1 MEPIETKFLDSPES
15 SVHTGSASPDTY
27 FRKRSS
33 NKGARVSHTK
43 SRKGCVTCKRRKVK
57 CDEQRPACFHC
68 SRLREKCEY
77 LSAPARKSPPR
88 AVESPRPTISSTG
101 GINLVD
107 LELFHIYSTSTYST
121 LSMCSTPRDF
131 WRITVPR
138 LAIQNRYLMGEI
150 LALAALH
157 LVYHRP
163 EQRHQYLLTAL
174 THHQA
179 ASQEAMELLKNVT
192 MENAAGLFVFSSLT
206 IVIGM
211 ATPKRSPSNEISP
224 DEGDF
229 EDWVY
234 LIQGTA
240 EIGATLDQAC
250 TESCLTP
257 LFTFYRVGS
266 FVYDTEKLDILT
278 ERISSLQSPACHVPD
293 WEATDLFF
301 WLYGCIDGFLPLVKA
316 RNQEAWVVMAHFCLI
331 LKKAETQWWLQGW
344 ADCTMRKIH
353 QELDDEHKSWIL
365 GPAEEMGWIP
375 LGV

>member
-1 MEPIETKFLDSPES
+1 
-15 SVHTGSASPDTY
+15 
-27 FRKRSS
+27 
-33 NKGARVSHTK
+33 
-43 SRKGCVTCKRRKVK
+43 
-57 CDEQRPACFHC
+57 
-68 SRLREKCEY
+68 
-77 LSAPARKSPPR
+77 
-88 AVESPRPTISSTG
+88 
-101 GINLVD
+101 
-107 LELFHIYSTSTYST
+107 
-121 LSMCSTPRDF
+121 
-131 WRITVPR
+131 
-138 LAIQNRYLMGEI
+138 
-150 LALAALH
+150 
-157 LVYHRP
+157 
-163 EQRHQYLLTAL
+163 
-174 THHQA
+174 
-179 ASQEAMELLKNVT
+179 
-192 MENAAGLFVFSSLT
+192 
-206 IVIGM
+206 M

-257 LFTFYRVGS
+257 LFTFCEHRWTLHYSFHSAYQRSDGMLCELQDRVGS

-344 ADCTMRKIH
+344 AGCTMRKIH